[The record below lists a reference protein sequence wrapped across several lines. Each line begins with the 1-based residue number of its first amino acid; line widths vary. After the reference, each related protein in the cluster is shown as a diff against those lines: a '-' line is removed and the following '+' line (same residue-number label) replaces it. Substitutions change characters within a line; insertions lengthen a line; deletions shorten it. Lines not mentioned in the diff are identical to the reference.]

1 MREMVFSG
9 KLLEIGVKLLLILVI
24 FENKKIKRGNFD

>member
-1 MREMVFSG
+1 MREMVFRG